1 MARTQQQRRE
11 ETVARLLDASIDTI
25 VEVGYARAS
34 AAVIAKRA
42 QVSDGAL
49 FRHFPTMGDF
59 MAATAHEVM
68 RRQLDLFTKRVAEI
82 PADKPALEAA
92 VKIHWDV
99 SANAT
104 NTVMF
109 ELLVAARTDE
119 KLRVTL
125 QDVIVE
131 YAANILD
138 TAKAL
143 PGADQFPEGTFAGLV
158 AILTNSFIGTAIV
171 RAVLPQPEME
181 ERQIQLLTELLGGSR
196 LTLLGH
202 LGALQGDG
210 PGQSRILQLDV
221 LETHV
226 CAERGERERDDQ
238 RIEHQIRTTVHPDP
252 LRDDGSVVR
261 SEDRVDPCHHEQH
274 VADLHPRLRLS
285 PAPRAK
291 KKHQQREH
299 RRDQ

>member
-11 ETVARLLDASIDTI
+11 ETVARLLDASIATI

-34 AAVIAKRA
+34 AAVIARRA

-49 FRHFPTMGDF
+49 FRHFATMGDF

-92 VKIHWDV
+92 VKIFWDV

-104 NTVMF
+104 NTVVF

-119 KLRVTL
+119 KLRATL
-125 QDVIVE
+125 QDVIAE
-131 YAANILD
+131 YSANIRD

-143 PGADQFPEGTFAGLV
+143 PGADQLPEDTFTALV

-181 ERQIQLLTELLGGSR
+181 ERQIQLLAALLGGA
-196 LTLLGH
+196 G
-202 LGALQGDG
+202 
-210 PGQSRILQLDV
+210 
-221 LETHV
+221 
-226 CAERGERERDDQ
+226 
-238 RIEHQIRTTVHPDP
+238 
-252 LRDDGSVVR
+252 
-261 SEDRVDPCHHEQH
+261 
-274 VADLHPRLRLS
+274 
-285 PAPRAK
+285 
-291 KKHQQREH
+291 
-299 RRDQ
+299 